1 MPLMTQAIQVPT
13 RTWTDLG
20 AGPLTVATRN
30 AEFADVKLVRSD
42 IAPAAAVTDGEPLR
56 SLRFFGG
63 PAHVWALAPVD
74 PVSLIVTAPDAG
86 QADGGLGYATSTA
99 KPVSGSLS
107 AGGLTPSFLPLA
119 GRAFNISLW
128 GSFVASV
135 ELRRSFDKGATW
147 LPITA
152 SGVQLYAWTAPA
164 SESAQEDEVGVLY
177 CLDCTSFVS
186 GLVNYRVSQ

>member
-1 MPLMTQAIQVPT
+1 MPLMTQAIQVPPQ
-13 RTWTDLG
+13 TWTDLG

-42 IAPAAAVTDGEPLR
+42 IEPAAEVTDGEPLQGR
-56 SLRFFGG
+56 RFFGG
-63 PAHVWALAPVD
+63 PAHVWALAPAD
-74 PVSLIVTAPDAG
+74 PVSIIVTAPDAG
-86 QADGGLGYATSTA
+86 QADEGLGYATSTA
-99 KPVSGSLS
+99 KPVFGSLS

-128 GSFVASV
+128 GSFVATV
-135 ELRRSFDKGATW
+135 ELQRSFDEGASW

-152 SGVQLYAWTAPA
+152 SGIQLYAWTAPA

-177 CLDCTSFVS
+177 CLNCTSYVS
-186 GLVNYRVSQ
+186 GTVNYRVSQ